1 MAAGPMA
8 GAGPGGLMGF
18 LQSMGLSAAQARGLP
33 TAMKMMGQGME
44 NLGGGQQPAPQAA
57 PPAQSLYNPAA
68 IQAAVQ
74 MMQQLRTP
82 RRF

>member
-1 MAAGPMA
+1 
-8 GAGPGGLMGF
+8 MGW
-18 LQSMGLSAAQARGLP
+18 LQGKGLSAAQAKGIP
-33 TAMKMMGQGME
+33 TAMNMMGGGMQ
-44 NLGGGQQPAPQAA
+44 NLGGGRPQQAA
-57 PPAQSLYNPAA
+57 PPAQAMNNPAA